1 MKEML
6 NNDDNNDI
14 NILEASKNIK
24 MEDLEKFIN
33 NISLKA
39 DEQQENIKKFLK
51 KTKKYNQLFDEEIE
65 KALKKSVFEYII
77 IHNLVIEKD
86 DSLYIREKNK
96 CRIIEERFLCH
107 GTNIDAVT
115 GILSTQFRDAKIHIF
130 GQGSYFTDILDYAW
144 FYSGENEK
152 NYKIFQK

>member
-1 MKEML
+1 M
-6 NNDDNNDI
+6 
-14 NILEASKNIK
+14 
-24 MEDLEKFIN
+24 
-33 NISLKA
+33 
-39 DEQQENIKKFLK
+39 
-51 KTKKYNQLFDEEIE
+51 FDEEIE

-96 CRIIEERFLCH
+96 CRNIEERLLFH

-115 GILSTQFRDAKIHIF
+115 GILSTQFRNASTHIF
-130 GQGSYFTDILDYAW
+130 EQGSYFADILDYAW